1 MPTLRRPLPLLLA
14 LIALLGACG
23 GQSAE
28 APLVPERIAEPEQGL
43 SLVPPAGFRRIL
55 TRLRGQSYPAFVAED
70 RDGNA
75 PSLTVIL
82 DPTPLASGETLEAF
96 VERNRSALQGHLR
109 GYVEVSKAA
118 FTTRTGEP
126 AWKLATRSVEFGQ
139 PFVRNYYFL
148 LGPRGGYVI
157 NTTQAVEDAR
167 ELEADFDACVG
178 SIEFLAPTAPS
189 EPKDPPAA
197 TDPAPGAALGDG
209 ALGSTPQTP
218 EGTGPAADAGANTP
232 AEAPLGSR

>member
-1 MPTLRRPLPLLLA
+1 MHHPRRPLPLLLA

-23 GQSAE
+23 GPVVETPA
-28 APLVPERIAEPEQGL
+28 APERIAEPEQGL

-82 DPTPLASGETLEAF
+82 DPTPLTSGETLEAF
-96 VERNRSALQGHLR
+96 VERNRSALEGHLK
-109 GYVEVSKAA
+109 GYVEVSKTAL
-118 FTTRTGEP
+118 TTRAGEP
-126 AWKLATRSVEFGQ
+126 AWKLVTRSVEFGQ

-157 NTTQAVEDAR
+157 NTTQSLQDPR
-167 ELEADFDACVG
+167 ELEAELDACVA
-178 SIEFLAPTAPS
+178 SIEFLPPPPAPASDAPS
-189 EPKDPPAA
+189 APPAA
-197 TDPAPGAALGDG
+197 PALGVNAPKQAPDNADQRVESAAIDSVPAALG
-209 ALGSTPQTP
+209 SQ
-218 EGTGPAADAGANTP
+218 
-232 AEAPLGSR
+232 